1 MTQQHHSFEAI
12 KKQSAAGLE
21 FWSARDLAPLLEY
34 RDWRNFKKV
43 IEKSKHA
50 CEFSG
55 QPVEDHFVEA
65 NKMVQLGSG
74 SQRELDDI
82 HLSRY
87 ACYLVVQNGDPTKPV
102 IAAGQTY
109 FAVQTRRQELAD
121 DQAFQQLKE
130 EQKRL
135 FLRNE
140 LKEHNKQLVE
150 AAQQAGV
157 ETNLD
162 FAIFQNHG
170 YKGLYGGLD
179 QKAIHARKGL
189 KKSQK
194 ILDHMGSTELAANL
208 FRATQAEEKL
218 RRDNVQNKQQANQT
232 HYEVGQKVRQT
243 IAELGGTMPE
253 NLPAPEKSIKQL
265 ESAAK
270 KLSDNND
277 QDTK

>member
-12 KKQSAAGLE
+12 KQQSAAGLE

-34 RDWRNFKKV
+34 RDWRNFQKV

-55 QPVEDHFVEA
+55 QPVDDHFVEA

-102 IAAGQTY
+102 IAAGQT
-109 FAVQTRRQELAD
+109 
-121 DQAFQQLKE
+121 
-130 EQKRL
+130 
-135 FLRNE
+135 
-140 LKEHNKQLVE
+140 
-150 AAQQAGV
+150 
-157 ETNLD
+157 
-162 FAIFQNHG
+162 
-170 YKGLYGGLD
+170 
-179 QKAIHARKGL
+179 
-189 KKSQK
+189 
-194 ILDHMGSTELAANL
+194 
-208 FRATQAEEKL
+208 
-218 RRDNVQNKQQANQT
+218 
-232 HYEVGQKVRQT
+232 